1 MKINLSKDAL
11 DFLEE
16 KNTAIITLDRIINK
30 SCCGSGLPSCDV
42 YMGSSKRRN
51 KNYSVFKENNI
62 KVFIDKEL
70 FFVDDIC
77 NIDIVKLPFTKALVT
92 NFLDYKRLI

>member
-16 KNTAIITLDRIINK
+16 KNTAIITLDRIVNK

-77 NIDIVKLPFTKALVT
+77 NIDIVKFPFTKTLVA

>member
-1 MKINLSKDAL
+1 MKINLSKEAL
-11 DFLEE
+11 RYLEE
-16 KNTAIITLDRIINK
+16 KNATIITIDK
-30 SCCGSGLPSCDV
+30 FTSKTCCGSGLPSSDV
-42 YMGSSKRRN
+42 YIGPSKRRN
-51 KNYSVFKENNI
+51 KNYSVFEENNI

-77 NIDIVKLPFTKALVT
+77 NIDIVKFPISKDLVA